1 MNTAKEV
8 VACLGLA
15 LLAVSVLAAGIAAG
29 TLVGGLLGLPVG
41 AAAAAATF
49 QSLRG
54 VTGRVVA
61 AAVEA
66 P

>member
-8 VACLGLA
+8 AACLGLA
-15 LLAVSVLAAGIAAG
+15 LLAVTGLTAGIVAG
-29 TLVGGLLGLPVG
+29 TLVGGLIGVPVG

-61 AAVEA
+61 AAVES